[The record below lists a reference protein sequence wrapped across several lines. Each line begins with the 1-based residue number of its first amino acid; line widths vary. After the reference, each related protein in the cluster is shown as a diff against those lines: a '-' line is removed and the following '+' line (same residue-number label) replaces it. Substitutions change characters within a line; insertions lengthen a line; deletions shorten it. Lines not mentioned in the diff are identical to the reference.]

1 MNITKVNK
9 LLSTG
14 YWSDFY
20 IYPLAAI
27 IFLIYGSKLLNFNL
41 KSIIVVFLI
50 GIILG
55 SFLEYFIHRVI
66 FNHSPIFKELH

>member
-1 MNITKVNK
+1 MYITKVKK

-14 YWSDFY
+14 YWCDFY

-27 IFLIYGSKLLNFNL
+27 IFLIYCAKLLYFNL
-41 KSIIVVFLI
+41 KRIIVLFLI

-55 SFLEYFIHRVI
+55 SFLE
-66 FNHSPIFKELH
+66 